1 MDRIE
6 ELEARLAWYEK
17 QLSDLDGVVRDLF
30 EEVAGLRRTIDGLVA
45 ERDPTTPSGG
55 HEPPPHY

>member
-1 MDRIE
+1 MDRVE

-17 QLSDLDGVVRDLF
+17 QMADLDAVVQELAVEVVR
-30 EEVAGLRRTIDGLVA
+30 LRREVDTLVS
-45 ERDPTTPSGG
+45 EREPTVITGG